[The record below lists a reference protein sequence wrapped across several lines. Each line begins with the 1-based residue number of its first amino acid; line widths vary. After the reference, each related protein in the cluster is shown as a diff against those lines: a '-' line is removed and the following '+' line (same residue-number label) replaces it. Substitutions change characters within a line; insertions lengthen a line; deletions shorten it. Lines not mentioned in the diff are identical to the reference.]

1 MFYMA
6 NQISFVSTREVI
18 WKRQSVP
25 LFVCSIREGEAC
37 NVSETIVDA
46 LYDTLSLQERP
57 WSCTEQDKKCLYIKF
72 GLWFCNNEMNYRLS
86 VLFIEEI

>member
-6 NQISFVSTREVI
+6 NQTSFVSTRQVI

-57 WSCTEQDKKCLYIKF
+57 
-72 GLWFCNNEMNYRLS
+72 
-86 VLFIEEI
+86 